1 MRITDPWQKKVS
13 GIINIQGK
21 EDNRYNQ
28 GGQKTTACL
37 YWQGCFS

>member
-1 MRITDPWQKKVS
+1 MLITDPWQKNVS

-28 GGQKTTACL
+28 GDQKTTVCL
-37 YWQGCFS
+37 YCWASFS